1 MDDEPNSQLNEN
13 YCWNLKK
20 NIEKNMSS
28 IKIIDLQPE
37 REVEE
42 LKPSEA
48 DLKAVSG
55 GIQFDRL
62 SNNIVDVTF
71 GGFRLR
77 I

>member
-1 MDDEPNSQLNEN
+1 
-13 YCWNLKK
+13 
-20 NIEKNMSS
+20 MSS

-62 SNNIVDVTF
+62 SSNIVDVTF